1 MQKKILL
8 ASALAACACVAQGAS
23 PNPSQKSLKPAVEKY
38 LKEKGDFCLGKFN
51 WPVIVTE
58 LDRQGR
64 TNDAIQMPVLE
75 NIGLVASS
83 SAPND
88 PTAKSY
94 ELTDEGKKYYIVK
107 KAVTLGPLDKPID
120 HPGDFC
126 VAKLKLDH
134 VVGWQPVEVV
144 DGRPQTTVNYTYKV
158 GSVAPW
164 ARDPRITKVFPMIDR
179 IVGGEGKQHLMQRFA
194 WADGWWVAVTP
205 GG

>member
-107 KAVTLGPLDKPID
+107 KAVTGRSTSRSITPEIFVSPSSSWITSLGGSRWKSSM
-120 HPGDFC
+120 
-126 VAKLKLDH
+126 AARR
-134 VVGWQPVEVV
+134 
-144 DGRPQTTVNYTYKV
+144 RP
-158 GSVAPW
+158 
-164 ARDPRITKVFPMIDR
+164 
-179 IVGGEGKQHLMQRFA
+179 
-194 WADGWWVAVTP
+194 
-205 GG
+205 